1 MNSFKNKN
9 ILKADG
15 VVFKGIKPLKTI
27 NSENISIEKETDTYE
42 EVKLELENY
51 KEELNLQ
58 IEEAKKNYEEVI
70 AKTELDSKRFIEVAN
85 EEAEQIKRQSY
96 EEGHAQGIQNGYED
110 GYKEAYEE
118 NIEKA
123 RLESENIKKEASQI
137 LIESKNQVVEYLK
150 NNKKQIIELSITIA
164 EKVLKEKFNEVDS
177 MNQILESV
185 ISEYEVKENFVIKA
199 NSIYI
204 ESINEKINN
213 LRNEQSIKGEAFVLP
228 DDSIELGNAIIET
241 NKGRLIV
248 GIDCVIEKVKEEL
261 L

>member
-1 MNSFKNKN
+1 MSSFKNKN
-9 ILKADG
+9 ILKADR
-15 VVFKGIKPLKTI
+15 VVFKGVKPLKT
-27 NSENISIEKETDTYE
+27 NNTEKISVERETEAYE
-42 EVKLELENY
+42 EIKLELESY

-58 IEEAKKNYEEVI
+58 IEEAKKTYEEVI
-70 AKTELDSKRFIEVAN
+70 AKTELDSKKIIEVAN

-123 RLESENIKKEASQI
+123 KLESENIKKEASEI

-185 ISEYEVKENFVIKA
+185 ISEYEIKENFVIKA

-213 LRNEQSIKGEAFVLP
+213 LKNNQSIKGEVFVLP
-228 DDSIELGNAIIET
+228 DDSIEIGNAIIEN

-248 GIDCVIEKVKEEL
+248 GIDSVLDKVKEEL